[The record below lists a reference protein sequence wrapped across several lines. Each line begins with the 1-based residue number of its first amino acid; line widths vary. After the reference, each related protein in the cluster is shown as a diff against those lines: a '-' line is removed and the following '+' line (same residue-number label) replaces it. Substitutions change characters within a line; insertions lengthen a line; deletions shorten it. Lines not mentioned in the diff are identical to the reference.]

1 MKKDAK
7 NKVKEA
13 TGAAADNVKEAV
25 KEAVNE
31 ATKKVEDAT
40 G

>member
-7 NKVKEA
+7 NRVKEA
-13 TGAAADNVKEAV
+13 TGAAADKV

-31 ATKKVEDAT
+31 ATKKFENAT
-40 G
+40 W